1 MRAEV
6 VTIGSELLLGQIL
19 DSNAA
24 FIARQLA
31 AIGLDLHFKTTVGDN
46 LGRLVDVLTLALSR
60 SDVVITTG
68 GIGPTADD
76 VTREAVGQATG
87 CPLEFSP
94 ALMEGI
100 EAFFRARGLGPS
112 PSNQKQAYIPR
123 GALPIPNPVGTA
135 PGFIVHVGA
144 RAVVTLPGVPR
155 EMEHLLTT
163 QVIPYLRDR
172 YHLSGLIQ
180 SRILRVCGL
189 GESRVGETLKDF
201 METGSNPTVGTMAH
215 LGQVDVRIAAK
226 GRTAEEAWALIAP
239 VEQEI
244 RRRLGDLI
252 FGVDHETLEGIVVA
266 RLLERNWRLG
276 SIEVGGGELLSA
288 RIQDAPGGPVV
299 YRGGLIMPSLEGRL
313 PHPLEGGASE
323 ASAKELAA
331 LVKEWFQVEVGVSV
345 VISVVPSEGNESAVL
360 ARVSVIT
367 PDQSTEKE
375 FNFGAGSAQAR
386 RRAATMSLDLIRRM
400 I

>member
-1 MRAEV
+1 MRGEI
-6 VTIGSELLLGQIL
+6 VTIGSELLLGQIV

-76 VTREAVGQATG
+76 VTREAVAQATG

-94 ALMEGI
+94 ALMERI

-123 GALPIPNPVGTA
+123 GAVPIPNPVGTA

-163 QVIPYLRDR
+163 EVIPYLRDR

-226 GRTAEEAWALIAP
+226 GRTGEEAWALIAP

-252 FGVDHETLEGIVVA
+252 FGVDHETLEGVVVA
-266 RLLERNWRLG
+266 RLLVRKWRLG
-276 SIEVGGGELLSA
+276 SIEVGGGGLLSA
-288 RIQDAPGGPVV
+288 RIQDTPGGAAV
-299 YRGGLIMPSLEGRL
+299 YRGGMIVPSLEGGL
-313 PHPLEGGASE
+313 PHPLERGSSG
-323 ASAKELAA
+323 ASAKELAT
-331 LVKEWFQVEVGVSV
+331 LVKEWLRVEVGVSV
-345 VISVVPSEGNESAVL
+345 VISVVTPGGHL
-360 ARVSVIT
+360 LTRVSVIT
-367 PDQSTEKE
+367 PDQSIEEE
-375 FNFGAGSAQAR
+375 FNFGTGSMQAQ
-386 RRAATMSLDLIRRM
+386 RRAVTMSLDLIRRM